1 MIILARPSISP
12 YLSKTLFELG
22 EPAILAEE
30 LKVPMRPALRIEA
43 ARTLYDRPKQ
53 AYQSLILTSSE
64 NALAFLQDT
73 IPHDDRVLKAR
84 LFKDKVAFRRSLAKL
99 YPEFLFQ
106 ETTVPGLAAID
117 PATLT
122 FPLVVKPAAG
132 ISSIGVRR
140 VERASE
146 WKAAVQFL
154 TDDLATYARNYADVV
169 VDSTKVIIEEW
180 IPGIEL
186 AVDCYF
192 DARAEPVILNVM
204 EHMFRDAADTSDLV
218 YYTRRS
224 LIRRHYRAIHDFL
237 VRLGDLF
244 DLKRFP
250 MHLELRL
257 TPHGTLL
264 PIEVNPLRFAGLGT
278 TEIAEYAYA
287 INVYKHFFRETRP
300 DWDAIL
306 ADKDDSVYT
315 FLCTDVPSERFREPG
330 MEIRDR
336 TLFQSFGEVL
346 EYRMLDEQESSTF
359 AVIFLR
365 ADDLEENRRIL
376 STDLDAFMR
385 ASTPAPA
392 PARKP

>member
-1 MIILARPSISP
+1 MIILARPSVSP

-22 EPAILAEE
+22 EPAILAEDIQ
-30 LKVPMRPALRIEA
+30 VPMKPALRLEPAQVIV
-43 ARTLYDRPKQ
+43 DRPKQ

-64 NALAFLQDT
+64 NALAFLQDA

-99 YPEFLFQ
+99 YPDFYFK
-106 ETTVPGLAAID
+106 ETTVAELPKLD
-117 PATLT
+117 PATLH
-122 FPLVVKPAAG
+122 FPLVIKPAAG
-132 ISSIGVRR
+132 ISSIGVQR
-140 VERASE
+140 VERAAA
-146 WKAAVQFL
+146 WKDAIEFL
-154 TDDLATYARNYADVV
+154 AKDLATYAQNYADVV
-169 VDSTKVIIEEW
+169 VDAHKVIVEEW

-192 DARAEPVILNVM
+192 DAQAEPVILNVM
-204 EHMFRDAADTSDLV
+204 EHMFKDAADTSDLV

-224 LIRRHYRAIHDFL
+224 LVRRHYPAIHDFL

-257 TPHGTLL
+257 TPHGQLL

-306 ADKDDSVYT
+306 AEPDDSVYT
-315 FLCTDVPSERFREPG
+315 FLCTDIPTGLYQAPG
-330 MEIRDR
+330 LRVDDR
-336 TLFQSFGEVL
+336 ALWKSFGEVL
-346 EYRMLDEQESSTF
+346 EYRMLDETETSTF

-365 ADDLEENRRIL
+365 ADDLEENRRL
-376 STDLDAFMR
+376 LGTDITRYMA
-385 ASTPAPA
+385 ASAM
-392 PARKP
+392 K

>member
-1 MIILARPSISP
+1 VIILARPSISP
-12 YLSKTLFELG
+12 YLSKTLFELQ

-30 LKVPMRPALRIEA
+30 LKVPMRPALRIEPA
-43 ARTLYDRPKQ
+43 QTIVDRPKQ

-64 NALAFLQDT
+64 NALEFLQSA

-84 LFKDKVAFRRSLAKL
+84 LFKDKAAFRRSLTKL
-99 YPEFLFQ
+99 NPDFYFR
-106 ETTVPGLAAID
+106 ETTVAELDAVKPGELH
-117 PATLT
+117 
-122 FPLVVKPAAG
+122 FPLVLKPAAG

-140 VERASE
+140 VERVSE
-146 WKAAVQFL
+146 WADAVAFL
-154 TDDLATYARNYADVV
+154 RKDLATYAGNYAGAV
-169 VDSTKVIIEEW
+169 VDSSKVLVEEW

-192 DARAEPVILNVM
+192 DSRAEPVILNVM
-204 EHMFRDAADTSDLV
+204 EHMFRDAGDTSDLV

-224 LIRRHYRAIHDFL
+224 LVRRHYHAIREFL

-257 TPHGTLL
+257 TPHGQLL

-278 TEIAEYAYA
+278 TELAEYAYA
-287 INVYKHFFRETRP
+287 INVYKHFFRETAP

-306 ADKDDSVYT
+306 ADKDDSVYS
-315 FLCTDVPSERFREPG
+315 FLCTDVPTELFNSPGLVILDRELA
-330 MEIRDR
+330 R
-336 TLFQSFGEVL
+336 QFGEVL
-346 EYRMLDEQESSTF
+346 EYRILDETETSTF

-365 ADDLEENRRIL
+365 SDDLEENRRIL
-376 STDLDAFMR
+376 SLDLARFMQR
-385 ASTPAPA
+385 G
-392 PARKP
+392 

>member
-1 MIILARPSISP
+1 MVRAAMIILARPSVSP

-22 EPAILAEE
+22 EPAILAEDI
-30 LKVPMRPALRIEA
+30 KVPMKPALRLEPAQTIV
-43 ARTLYDRPKQ
+43 DRPKA

-64 NALAFLQDT
+64 NALAFLQEA

-84 LFKDKVAFRRSLAKL
+84 LFKDKVAFRRSMAKL
-99 YPEFLFQ
+99 YPEFYFK
-106 ETTVPGLAAID
+106 ETTVAELPRLD
-117 PATLT
+117 PTTLR

-132 ISSIGVRR
+132 ISSIGVQR
-140 VERASE
+140 VERAAD
-146 WKAAVQFL
+146 WPAAIEFL
-154 TDDLATYARNYADVV
+154 TKDLATYAQNYAGVV
-169 VDSTKVIIEEW
+169 VDAHKVIVEEW

-192 DARAEPVILNVM
+192 DAKAEPVILNVM

-224 LIRRHYRAIHDFL
+224 LVRRHYQAIHDFL
-237 VRLGDLF
+237 VKLGDLF

-257 TPHGTLL
+257 TPHGQLL

-300 DWDAIL
+300 DWERIL
-306 ADKDDSVYT
+306 GEPDDSVYT
-315 FLCTDVPSERFREPG
+315 FLCTDVPTSAYQSPTLR
-330 MEIRDR
+330 IDDR
-336 TLFQSFGEVL
+336 ALFKSFGEVL
-346 EYRMLDEQESSTF
+346 EYRMLDEVESSTF

-365 ADDLEENRRIL
+365 ADDLEENRRL
-376 STDLDAFMR
+376 LATDIGRYLR
-385 ASTPAPA
+385 V
-392 PARKP
+392 

>member
-1 MIILARPSISP
+1 MIILSRPSISP
-12 YLSKTLFELG
+12 YLSKTLFELH
-22 EPAILAEE
+22 EPVVLAEE
-30 LKVPMRPALRIEA
+30 MPVPMRPALRIEPA
-43 ARTLYDRPKQ
+43 QTLVDRPKQ

-64 NALAFLQDT
+64 NSLAFLQDT

-84 LFKDKVAFRRSLAKL
+84 LFKDKVAFRRSMAKL
-99 YPEFLFQ
+99 YPDFLFQ
-106 ETTVPGLAAID
+106 ETTVEALGKID
-117 PATLT
+117 VKTLT

-146 WKAAVQFL
+146 WPAAVTFL
-154 TDDLATYARNYADVV
+154 TEDLATYARNYADVV
-169 VDSTKVIIEEW
+169 VDHHKVIIEEW

-192 DARAEPVILNVM
+192 DAAAEPVILNVM

-224 LIRRHYRAIHDFL
+224 LIRRHYRAIHEFL
-237 VRLGDLF
+237 VKLSDLF

-257 TPHGTLL
+257 TPHGQLL

-315 FLCTDVPSERFREPG
+315 FLCTDVPSERFRDPRL
-330 MEIRDR
+330 EIRDR
-336 TLFQSFGEVL
+336 ALFKAFGEVL
-346 EYRMLDEQESSTF
+346 EYRLLDEQETSTF

-365 ADDLEENRRIL
+365 SDDLEENRRIL
-376 STDLDAFMR
+376 NADLGMYMR
-385 ASTPAPA
+385 AT
-392 PARKP
+392 

>member
-1 MIILARPSISP
+1 MIILARPEISP
-12 YLSKTLFELG
+12 YLARTLMELG
-22 EPAILAEE
+22 EPVVLAEDV
-30 LKVPMRPALRIEA
+30 KVPMRPALRIEP
-43 ARTLYDRPKQ
+43 ARSLFEKPKA

-64 NALAFLQDT
+64 NALAFLQDA

-84 LFKDKVAFRRSLAKL
+84 LFKDKIAFRRSLSKL
-99 YPEFLFQ
+99 YPEFFFL
-106 ETTVPGLAAID
+106 ETTLGGLDALD
-117 PATLT
+117 PARLA
-122 FPLVVKPAAG
+122 FPLMIKPAAG

-140 VERASE
+140 VERAAE
-146 WKAAVQFL
+146 WPAAVAFIK
-154 TDDLATYARNYADVV
+154 DELAKYAANYADIV
-169 VDSTKVIIEEW
+169 VDSHKVILEEW
-180 IPGIEL
+180 IPGTEL

-192 DARAEPVILNVM
+192 DAKAEPVILNVM

-224 LIRRHYRAIHDFL
+224 LVRRHHDAILAFL

-257 TPHGTLL
+257 TPQGQLL

-287 INVYKHFFRETRP
+287 INVYAHFLRETRP

-306 ADKDDSVYT
+306 ADEDDSVYT
-315 FLCTDVPSERFREPG
+315 FLCTDVPTDRFRSPTLR
-330 MEIRDR
+330 IDDR
-336 TLFQSFGEVL
+336 ALWRTFGEVL
-346 EYRMLDEQESSTF
+346 EYRILDEVETSTF

-365 ADDLEENRRIL
+365 SDDLEENRRIL
-376 STDLDAFMR
+376 GLDIDR
-385 ASTPAPA
+385 YLTV
-392 PARKP
+392 

>member
-22 EPAILAEE
+22 EPVVLAED
-30 LKVPMRPALRIEA
+30 LKLPMRPALRLEPA
-43 ARTLYDRPKQ
+43 GALLERPKS

-64 NALAFLQDT
+64 NALAYLNEA

-84 LFKDKVAFRRSLAKL
+84 LFKDKVAFRRSLTKL
-99 YPEFLFQ
+99 YPEFFFL
-106 ETTVPGLAAID
+106 ETTLGDLDAID
-117 PATLT
+117 PASLA
-122 FPLVVKPAAG
+122 FPLMIKPAAG

-140 VERASE
+140 V
-146 WKAAVQFL
+146 
-154 TDDLATYARNYADVV
+154 DDLAAWSEAVAFIKSDVAHYAANYAGVV
-169 VDSTKVIIEEW
+169 VDTQKVILEEW
-180 IPGIEL
+180 IPGTEL

-192 DARAEPVILNVM
+192 DSRAEPVILNVM

-224 LIRRHYRAIHDFL
+224 LIRRHYDAILAFL

-257 TPHGTLL
+257 TPGGQLV
-264 PIEVNPLRFAGLGT
+264 PIEVNPLRFAGLST

-300 DWDAIL
+300 DWPAIL
-306 ADKDDSVYT
+306 ASDDDSVFT
-315 FLCTDVPSERFREPG
+315 FVCTDVPTDKFRDPRLR
-330 MEIRDR
+330 IDDR
-336 TLFQSFGEVL
+336 ALWKSFGEVL
-346 EYRMLDEQESSTF
+346 EYRLLDEQETSTF

-365 ADDLEENRRIL
+365 SDDLEENRRIL
-376 STDLDAFMR
+376 ELDLDAYL
-385 ASTPAPA
+385 PAG
-392 PARKP
+392 

>member
-30 LKVPMRPALRIEA
+30 IKVPMRPALRIEPA
-43 ARTLYDRPKQ
+43 QTLIDRPKH

-84 LFKDKVAFRRSLAKL
+84 LFKDKVAFRRSLSKL

-106 ETTVPGLAAID
+106 ETQVGALERLD
-117 PATLT
+117 PQNLS
-122 FPLVVKPAAG
+122 FPLVIKPAAG

-140 VERASE
+140 VDRAGE
-146 WKAAVQFL
+146 WPSAVAFL
-154 TDDLATYARNYADVV
+154 IEDLATYARNYADVV
-169 VDSTKVIIEEW
+169 VDHQKVIIEEW
-180 IPGIEL
+180 IPGTEL

-224 LIRRHYRAIHDFL
+224 LIRRHYRAINDFL
-237 VRLGDLF
+237 IRLGDLF

-257 TPHGTLL
+257 TPHGQLL

-300 DWDAIL
+300 DWDSIL
-306 ADKDDSVYT
+306 SEKDDSVYT
-315 FLCTDVPSERFREPG
+315 FVCADVPSSKFRDPRLG
-330 MEIRDR
+330 IDDR
-336 TLFQSFGEVL
+336 RLGHSFGEVL
-346 EYRMLDEQESSTF
+346 EYRMLDESETSTF

-365 ADDLEENRRIL
+365 SDDLEENRRIL
-376 STDLDAFMR
+376 HTDLDGFMR
-385 ASTPAPA
+385 LG
-392 PARKP
+392 

>member
-22 EPAILAEE
+22 EPTILAED
-30 LKVPMRPALRIEA
+30 LKVPMKPALRIEPA
-43 ARTLYDRPKQ
+43 QVIVDRPKH

-64 NALAFLQDT
+64 NALAFLQEA

-99 YPEFLFQ
+99 YPEFYFK
-106 ETTVPGLAAID
+106 ETSVTELPRLD
-117 PATLT
+117 PTTLR
-122 FPLVVKPAAG
+122 FPLMIKPAAG

-140 VERASE
+140 VERAAE
-146 WKAAVQFL
+146 WPAAVEFL
-154 TDDLATYARNYADVV
+154 TKDLATYAQNYTSAV
-169 VDSTKVIIEEW
+169 VDSQKVILEEW

-192 DARAEPVILNVM
+192 DSAAEPVILNVM
-204 EHMFRDAADTSDLV
+204 EHMFKDASDTSDLV

-224 LIRRHYRAIHDFL
+224 LVRRHYQAIREFL
-237 VRLGDLF
+237 VKLGDLF

-257 TPHGTLL
+257 TPHGQLL

-300 DWDAIL
+300 DWDSIL
-306 ADKDDSVYT
+306 AEPDDSVYT
-315 FLCTDVPSERFREPG
+315 FLCTDVPTERYGDPALR
-330 MEIRDR
+330 IDDR
-336 TLFQSFGEVL
+336 ALWRSFGEVL
-346 EYRMLDEQESSTF
+346 EFRMLDEQETSTF
-359 AVIFLR
+359 AVIFVR
-365 ADDLEENRRIL
+365 SDDLEENRRLL
-376 STDLDAFMR
+376 STDITKYMGPR
-385 ASTPAPA
+385 
-392 PARKP
+392 

>member
-1 MIILARPSISP
+1 MVRAVIILARPSISP

-22 EPAILAEE
+22 EPTILAEHI
-30 LKVPMRPALRIEA
+30 KVPMRPALRIEPA
-43 ARTLYDRPKQ
+43 QTLIDRPKQ

-64 NALAFLQDT
+64 NALAFLQDA

-99 YPEFLFQ
+99 YPDFYFR
-106 ETTVPGLAAID
+106 ETTLAELPDLD
-117 PATLT
+117 PSKIH
-122 FPLVVKPAAG
+122 FPLVIKPAAG

-140 VERASE
+140 VERAADWGEAVSFVVGDVA
-146 WKAAVQFL
+146 KYAA
-154 TDDLATYARNYADVV
+154 NYAGIV
-169 VDSTKVIIEEW
+169 VDSQKVILEEW

-192 DARAEPVILNVM
+192 DAGAEPVILNVM
-204 EHMFRDAADTSDLV
+204 EHMFRDAGDTSDLV

-224 LIRRHYRAIHDFL
+224 LVRRHYQAIHDFL

-257 TPHGTLL
+257 TPHGQLM

-300 DWDAIL
+300 DWETIL

-315 FLCTDVPSERFREPG
+315 FLCTDVPTQRFRDPTLR
-330 MEIRDR
+330 IDDR
-336 TLFQSFGEVL
+336 ELARSFGEVL
-346 EYRMLDEQESSTF
+346 EYRLLDEQESSTF

-376 STDLDAFMR
+376 SLDLDQFLR
-385 ASTPAPA
+385 
-392 PARKP
+392 

>member
-12 YLSKTLFELG
+12 YLAKTLFELG

-30 LKVPMRPALRIEA
+30 IKVPMRPALRIEP
-43 ARTLYDRPKQ
+43 ARTLFDRPKH

-64 NALAFLQDT
+64 NALAFLQDS

-84 LFKDKVAFRRSLAKL
+84 LFKDKVAFRRSLSKL
-99 YPEFLFQ
+99 YPEFFFL
-106 ETTVPGLAAID
+106 ETTLGALDAVDPTRLA
-117 PATLT
+117 
-122 FPLVVKPAAG
+122 FPLVIKPAAG

-140 VERASE
+140 VENARD
-146 WKAAVQFL
+146 WPAAVSFIKE
-154 TDDLATYARNYADVV
+154 DLAKYAANYAGIV
-169 VDSTKVIIEEW
+169 VDSHKVILEEW
-180 IPGIEL
+180 IPGTEL
-186 AVDCYF
+186 AVDCYY
-192 DARAEPVILNVM
+192 DSRAEPVILNVM

-224 LIRRHYRAIHDFL
+224 LIRRHYQAIHDFL
-237 VRLGDLF
+237 IRLGDLF

-257 TPHGTLL
+257 TPHGQLL

-278 TEIAEYAYA
+278 TEISEYAYA

-306 ADKDDSVYT
+306 ADADDSVYT
-315 FLCTDVPSERFREPG
+315 FLCTDVSTDKFRDPRLK
-330 MEIRDR
+330 IDDR
-336 TLFQSFGEVL
+336 GLWKTFGEVL
-346 EYRMLDEQESSTF
+346 EYRLLDELETSTF

-365 ADDLEENRRIL
+365 SDDLEENRRALGLDL
-376 STDLDAFMR
+376 SWYL
-385 ASTPAPA
+385 PVG
-392 PARKP
+392 